1 MKTKF
6 AIETQRLEND
16 INQLKSAVNR
26 REEELLSEKMRYTSL
41 HKEHEA
47 VKTKLSDTNKYLSEL
62 ATKEET
68 RQLKNELR
76 EAQEEIE
83 RQKDELKNSEGK
95 LTKAKITVREKVN
108 KKG

>member
-1 MKTKF
+1 MKAKF
-6 AIETQRLEND
+6 GIETQRLENE

-41 HKEHEA
+41 HKEHDA

-76 EAQEEIE
+76 EALEREIKARETAENENRE
-83 RQKDELKNSEGK
+83 RVIEIFIISRSRN
-95 LTKAKITVREKVN
+95 N
-108 KKG
+108 